1 MENDQKDIVVIPLE
15 RKRSKYE
22 ICLGLRYGACFD
34 LTYIVLSL

>member
-1 MENDQKDIVVIPLE
+1 MENDRKDTVVIPLQG
-15 RKRSKYE
+15 SKYE